1 MNAVIPE
8 EVGFNAE
15 EQQNLE
21 GTLTLFHSRVR
32 ALFDT
37 GASHSFIA
45 VRVMH
50 NLGLVPQALETALN
64 AVSPL
69 GITVKLGKVCKEC
82 PLTLQILVV
91 LSMSEFDII
100 LGMDW
105 LTKYGATLDCD
116 SRTVTPVFSLYF
128 RILVLCNDTCVS
140 MLF

>member
-1 MNAVIPE
+1 MEQLARGLQGPLEQAQLNAVIPE

-21 GTLTLFHSRVR
+21 GTLTLFYSRVR

-37 GASHSFIA
+37 GASRSFIA

-50 NLGLVPQALETALN
+50 DVGLVPQVLETALN

-82 PLTLQILVV
+82 PLTLEDRNFYADLVV
-91 LSMSEFDII
+91 LCMLEFDII
-100 LGMDW
+100 LGMD
-105 LTKYGATLDCD
+105 
-116 SRTVTPVFSLYF
+116 
-128 RILVLCNDTCVS
+128 
-140 MLF
+140 

>member
-32 ALFDT
+32 ALFDIS
-37 GASHSFIA
+37 ASRSFIA

-50 NLGLVPQALETALN
+50 DLDLVPQALDTALN

-69 GITVKLGKVCKEC
+69 GITVKLGKVCKEY
-82 PLTLQILVV
+82 PLTLENRNFSADLVV
-91 LSMSEFDII
+91 LSMSKFDII
-100 LGMDW
+100 FRNGLVNEVW
-105 LTKYGATLDCD
+105 
-116 SRTVTPVFSLYF
+116 SYF
-128 RILVLCNDTCVS
+128 GL
-140 MLF
+140 